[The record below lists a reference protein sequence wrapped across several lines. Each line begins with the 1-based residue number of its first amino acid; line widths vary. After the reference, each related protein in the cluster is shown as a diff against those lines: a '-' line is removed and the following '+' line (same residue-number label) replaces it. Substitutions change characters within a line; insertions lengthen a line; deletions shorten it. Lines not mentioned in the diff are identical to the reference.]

1 MYRLFRVV
9 PKKCLKLKPKTFNK
23 SYVSKNFL
31 CVDCA
36 FKNLLFYQ
44 SSDSN
49 DYYSTGPK
57 SDFPSNDQLKFF
69 NNCNSLEIISN
80 NEEDIF
86 KINSKYFTIK
96 EFLNLDPNDNSLRLF
111 HDNIASLNKYL
122 DDLHNLLSIIKLQI
136 QVTGICEHK
145 IKMNSCL
152 NGSLPG
158 YTFKFQ
164 PATSTPGGVRFFI
177 NDNLCY
183 KMRNDLKMLLKG
195 CLESIF
201 IEISFDKKKKNI
213 VGLIC
218 QDPHITIND
227 FCDNIL
233 TECLNKIALPDNT
246 CILMG
251 DFSIDLLKSHA
262 NIVTSK
268 FLGVM
273 TSCFFVPYIQQP
285 TRVVGSYKR

>member
-1 MYRLFRVV
+1 MSILACTFCALCEKSICNNNNSLLRIGCSQSFH
-9 PKKCLKLKPKTFNK
+9 KKCLKLTPKAFNK
-23 SYVSKNFL
+23 FHVSKNFL

-69 NNCNSLEIISN
+69 NNCNLLEIISN
-80 NEEDIF
+80 SEENIF

-136 QVTGICEHK
+136 QVIGICEHK
-145 IKMNSCL
+145 IKRGSCL

-158 YTFKFQ
+158 YTFEFE
-164 PATSTPGGVRFFI
+164 PATSTHGGVGFFI
-177 NDNLCY
+177 NDNSCY
-183 KMRNDLKMLLKG
+183 KVRNDSKMLLNG
-195 CLESIF
+195 CLEPIF
-201 IEISFDKKKKNI
+201 IEISFDKKKKII
-213 VGLIC
+213 VGLIYRH
-218 QDPHITIND
+218 PH
-227 FCDNIL
+227 
-233 TECLNKIALPDNT
+233 LN
-246 CILMG
+246 
-251 DFSIDLLKSHA
+251 
-262 NIVTSK
+262 V
-268 FLGVM
+268 
-273 TSCFFVPYIQQP
+273 
-285 TRVVGSYKR
+285 